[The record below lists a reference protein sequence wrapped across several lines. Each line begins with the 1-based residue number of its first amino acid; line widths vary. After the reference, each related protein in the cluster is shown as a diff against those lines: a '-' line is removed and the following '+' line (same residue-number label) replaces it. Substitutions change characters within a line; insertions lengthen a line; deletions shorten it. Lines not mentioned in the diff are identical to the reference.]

1 MEKNMSE
8 YTTKD
13 AVQFA
18 VDGEATKFKDAVD
31 QMLMQKVGDALQLK
45 RMDLAQ
51 TMLDPAEDLP
61 DEDIDET
68 ETEEPEGSEDE
79 TVQ

>member
-1 MEKNMSE
+1 MSE

-51 TMLDPAEDLP
+51 TILDPAEDLP
-61 DEDIDET
+61 DEDMDET

>member
-1 MEKNMSE
+1 MSE

-51 TMLDPAEDLP
+51 TMLEPAEDLP
-61 DEDIDET
+61 DEDVEET

-79 TVQ
+79 TVH

>member
-1 MEKNMSE
+1 MSE

-51 TMLDPAEDLP
+51 TMLDPADLP
-61 DEDIDET
+61 DEDVEET

>member
-13 AVQFA
+13 AVQYA
-18 VDGEATKFKDAVD
+18 VDGEATKFKTAVD
-31 QMLMQKVGDALQLK
+31 QMLMQKVGDALQLQ
-45 RMDLAQ
+45 RMNLAQ
-51 TMLDPAEDLP
+51 SVLEPAEDLP

>member
-1 MEKNMSE
+1 MSE

-13 AVQFA
+13 AVQYA
-18 VDGEATKFKDAVD
+18 VDGEATKFKTAVD
-31 QMLMQKVGDALQLK
+31 QMLMQKVGDALQLQ
-45 RMDLAQ
+45 RMNLAQ
-51 TMLDPAEDLP
+51 SVLEPQVEA
-61 DEDIDET
+61 

>member
-1 MEKNMSE
+1 MSE

-51 TMLDPAEDLP
+51 TMLEPAEDLP
-61 DEDIDET
+61 DDVEET

>member
-1 MEKNMSE
+1 MSE

>member
-1 MEKNMSE
+1 MSE

-13 AVQFA
+13 AVQHA
-18 VDGEATKFKDAVD
+18 VDGEATKFKNAVD
-31 QMLMQKVGDALQLK
+31 QMLMQKVGDALQLQ
-45 RMDLAQ
+45 RMNLAQ
-51 TMLDPAEDLP
+51 SVLEPQ
-61 DEDIDET
+61 DEA

>member
-1 MEKNMSE
+1 MSE

-13 AVQFA
+13 AVQHA
-18 VDGEATKFKDAVD
+18 VDGEATKFKTAVD
-31 QMLMQKVGDALQLK
+31 QMLMQKVGDALQLQ
-45 RMDLAQ
+45 RMNLAQ
-51 TMLDPAEDLP
+51 SVLEPQ
-61 DEDIDET
+61 DEA

>member
-1 MEKNMSE
+1 MSE

-61 DEDIDET
+61 DEDMDET